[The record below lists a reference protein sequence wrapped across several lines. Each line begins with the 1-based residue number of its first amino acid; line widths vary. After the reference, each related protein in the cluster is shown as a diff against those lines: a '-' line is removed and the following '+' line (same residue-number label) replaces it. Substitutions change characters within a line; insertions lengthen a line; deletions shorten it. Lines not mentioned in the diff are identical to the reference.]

1 MMSVNNYFRAVRLS
15 LKYRW
20 NIVGILVSSFMVA
33 VLWGANIG
41 SVYPFMRVVLDGG
54 SISGMLSTQADNIES
69 SQLVPSSVDQ
79 KDSWLAAGGTRLAKR
94 LRQLASVSPS
104 EPFPSLIWVVVFLFS
119 GTLIKCLFLAV
130 SMILVERLAQL
141 ATLDLRNQFFR
152 HTMKMELSAF
162 GDGRTSDLMSR
173 FTNDIGAVKDG
184 ITVLFGKSIREPLK
198 MAVCL
203 TAAALISWQ
212 LLLFSLVV
220 TPLAFLAM
228 YMLAKSIKRANQRA
242 MEEMA
247 HVYRRL
253 AESFS
258 GIKLVK
264 AYTMERVERSRFLR
278 TAKEL
283 YRKSIKIAVY
293 SSLTRSNSEIFG
305 VTVICLALIGS
316 GWLVLSGQTLLFG
329 IPMSS
334 QPLEI
339 IPVMLFYGFLVGVS
353 DPARKLTDVFNQIQR
368 AAAAADRVYTMLD
381 RVPSLVDPKHPQ
393 KMPHGPCSIE
403 FDQVSFGYEPG
414 TPILHNISFQIKP
427 GETIALVGPN
437 GCGKSTLASL
447 LLRFYDPDG
456 GAIRIGGVD
465 LRDVRRRDLRRSAG
479 LVLQTTVL
487 FDETVAD
494 NIRYGTPHASDAEV
508 VVAAKRAQAHE
519 FIESRLADGYH
530 TVVGERGDC
539 LSGGQRQRI
548 ALARAILRDPS
559 LVILDEATSQVDP
572 KSEQAIHDA
581 LREFLRNRTAVIITH
596 RTTTLEFCE
605 RIVVMEDGCVADI
618 GTHKELIGRSVFYQ
632 RMVNGELRRSA

>member
-1 MMSVNNYFRAVRLS
+1 
-15 LKYRW
+15 
-20 NIVGILVSSFMVA
+20 MVA

-41 SVYPFMRVVLDGG
+41 AVYPFMRVVLDGG
-54 SISGMLSTQADNIES
+54 SIQGMLLKQAEEVEG
-69 SQLVPSSVDQ
+69 SQIVSVDSEH
-79 KDSWLAAGGTRLAKR
+79 SWLASGGTLLAKQ
-94 LRQLASVSPS
+94 LRRLASVAPTK
-104 EPFPSLIWVVVFLFS
+104 PFPSLIWVVIFLFT
-119 GTLIKCLFLAV
+119 GTLIKCLFLAI

-173 FTNDIGAVKDG
+173 FTNDISAIKDG
-184 ITVLFGKSIREPLK
+184 LTVLFGKSIREPLK
-198 MAVCL
+198 MTVCL
-203 TAAALISWQ
+203 MAAALISWQ

-228 YMLAKSIKRANQRA
+228 YVLAKSIKRANHRA

-247 HVYRRL
+247 LVYSRL

-264 AYTMERVERSRFLR
+264 AYTMERVERSRFLK

-305 VTVICLALIGS
+305 VSVICLALVAS
-316 GWLVLSGQTLLFG
+316 GWLVLSEQTMLFG
-329 IPMSS
+329 IAMAS

-339 IPVMLFYGFLVGVS
+339 IPVMLFYGFLVGAS
-353 DPARKLTDVFNQIQR
+353 DPARKLTDVFNQLQR
-368 AAAAADRVYTMLD
+368 AAAASDRVYTMLD
-381 RVPSLVDPKHPQ
+381 RVPSITDPKQPE
-393 KMPHGPCSIE
+393 KMPVGPATIE
-403 FDQVSFGYEPG
+403 FDHVSFGYDDHKPV
-414 TPILHNISFQIKP
+414 LHNVCLRIEA
-427 GETIALVGPN
+427 GETIALIGPN
-437 GCGKSTLASL
+437 GCGKSTVASL

-465 LRDVRRRDLRRSAG
+465 LRELRRRDLRRSTG
-479 LVLQTTVL
+479 LVLQSTVL
-487 FDETVAD
+487 FDDTVAD

-508 VVAAKRAQAHE
+508 VEAAKRAQAHE
-519 FIESRLADGYH
+519 FIVTRLAKGYD
-530 TVVGERGDC
+530 TIVGERGDC

-548 ALARAILRDPS
+548 ALARTILRNPS
-559 LVILDEATSQVDP
+559 LMILDEATSQVDQ
-572 KSEQAIHDA
+572 KSEQVIHDA
-581 LREFLRNRTAVIITH
+581 LRELLRDRTAVIITH
-596 RTTTLEFCE
+596 RTMALEFCD
-605 RIVVMEDGCVADI
+605 RIVVMEDGHVTDV

-632 RMVNGELRRSA
+632 RMVNGELRRSALICLPVREPGR